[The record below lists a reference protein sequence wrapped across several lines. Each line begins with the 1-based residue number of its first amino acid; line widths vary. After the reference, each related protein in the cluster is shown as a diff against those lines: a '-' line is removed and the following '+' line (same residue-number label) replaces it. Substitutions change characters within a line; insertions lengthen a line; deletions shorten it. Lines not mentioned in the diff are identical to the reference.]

1 MRDLKPHRVQSWL
14 NPKIDDMEAFAA
26 VTQEISELYRSAAEL
41 EKSGIHVYSTDEKMA
56 LQAVEHENP
65 KQAMKPGQ
73 VERIDPEYKRH
84 GTTGIIA
91 SRSVAT
97 GEIIRPLVQPTRKE
111 EDFAKHIELVV
122 KCDPL
127 GKHIFVADHL
137 NTHLSETL
145 VRFVANDEGIDQ
157 LSLGV
162 KGKSGILKNKVS
174 REAFLADKSHRISFV
189 YTPKHCSWLN
199 QIEIWFSIITR
210 RLLNKRSSFIS
221 VVDLEMRIW
230 SFIDY
235 YNQHLK
241 KPFLW
246 NYMGKLLCA

>member
-1 MRDLKPHRVQSWL
+1 
-14 NPKIDDMEAFAA
+14 METFSEKAK
-26 VTQEISELYRSAAEL
+26 EICELYRSAAEL
-41 EKSGIHVYSTDEKMA
+41 EESGVHVYSTDEKMA
-56 LQAVEHENP
+56 LQATEHKNP

-73 VERIDPEYKRH
+73 AERIDPEYERH

-91 SRSVAT
+91 SRNVAT
-97 GEIIRPLVQPTRKE
+97 GEIIHPLVQPTRKE
-111 EDFAKHIELVV
+111 PDFAKHIELIVNT
-122 KCDPL
+122 DPL
-127 GKHIFVADHL
+127 GRHIFVTDHL

-162 KGKSGILKNKVS
+162 KGKSGILKCKVS

-221 VVDLEMRIW
+221 VLDLELRIW
-230 SFIDY
+230 DFINY

-241 KPFLW
+241 KPFAW
-246 NYMGKLLCA
+246 NFKGKLLCA

>member
-1 MRDLKPHRVQSWL
+1 
-14 NPKIDDMEAFAA
+14 METFAEK
-26 VTQEISELYRSAAEL
+26 TKELCELYRSAAEL
-41 EKSGIHVYSTDEKMA
+41 EENGVHVYSSDEKMA
-56 LQAVEHENP
+56 LQATEHTNP
-65 KQAMKPGQ
+65 KQPMKPGQ
-73 VERIDPEYKRH
+73 VERIDPEYERH

-91 SRSVAT
+91 SRHVAT
-97 GEIIRPLVQPTRKE
+97 GEIIHPLVQPTRKE
-111 EDFAKHIELVV
+111 DDFAKHIELVV
-122 KCDPL
+122 KCDPF
-127 GKHIFVADHL
+127 GRHIFVTDHL

-162 KGKSGILKNKVS
+162 KGKSGILKNMIS
-174 REAFLADKSHRISFV
+174 REAFLVDKRHRISFV

-221 VVDLEMRIW
+221 VADLEMRIW
-230 SFIDY
+230 CFIDY

-241 KPFLW
+241 KPFRW
-246 NYMGKLLCA
+246 NYEGKLLLA

>member
-1 MRDLKPHRVQSWL
+1 
-14 NPKIDDMEAFAA
+14 MEAFAEK
-26 VTQEISELYRSAAEL
+26 TKEICDLYKSAAEL
-41 EKSGIHVYSTDEKMA
+41 EANGVHVYSTDEKMA
-56 LQAVEHENP
+56 LQAIEHENP

-73 VERIDPEYKRH
+73 AERIDPEYERH

-97 GEIIRPLVQPTRKE
+97 GEIIHPLVQPTRKE
-111 EDFAKHIELVV
+111 PDFAKHIELVV
-122 KCDPL
+122 NTDKL
-127 GKHIFVADHL
+127 GGHIFVTDHL

-162 KGKSGILKNKVS
+162 KGKSGILKNKDS
-174 REAFLADKSHRISFV
+174 REAFLADKSHRIHFV

-221 VVDLEMRIW
+221 VHDLELRIW
-230 SFIDY
+230 DFINY

-246 NYMGKLLCA
+246 NYKGNLLCA

>member
-1 MRDLKPHRVQSWL
+1 MESFEQKAKEICDLYK
-14 NPKIDDMEAFAA
+14 
-26 VTQEISELYRSAAEL
+26 SAAEL
-41 EKSGIHVYSTDEKMA
+41 ETMGVHVYSTDEKMA
-56 LQAVEHENP
+56 LQAIEHENP
-65 KQAMKPGQ
+65 KQAMKPLQ
-73 VERIDPEYKRH
+73 VERIDPEYERH

-97 GEIIRPLVQPTRKE
+97 GEIIHPLVQPTRKE
-111 EDFAKHIELVV
+111 EDLAKHIELVV
-122 KCDPL
+122 NTDQL
-127 GKHIFVADHL
+127 GRHIFVTDHL

-157 LSLGV
+157 TSLGV
-162 KGKSGILKNKVS
+162 KGKSGILENKAS

-221 VVDLEMRIW
+221 VHDLEMRIW

-241 KPFLW
+241 KPFRW
-246 NYMGKLLCA
+246 NYNGNLLCA

>member
-1 MRDLKPHRVQSWL
+1 
-14 NPKIDDMEAFAA
+14 MEAFSEK
-26 VTQEISELYRSAAEL
+26 TQEISELYRSAAGL
-41 EKSGIHVYSTDEKMA
+41 EENGAHVYSTDEKMA
-56 LQAVEHENP
+56 LQATEHSNP

-73 VERIDPEYKRH
+73 VERIDPEYERH

-91 SRSVAT
+91 SRSVAN
-97 GEIIRPLVQPTRKE
+97 GEIIHPLVQPTRKE

-122 KCDPL
+122 NTDPF
-127 GKHIFVADHL
+127 GRHIFVTDHL
-137 NTHLSETL
+137 NTHISETL

-157 LSLGV
+157 LSLGI
-162 KGKSGILKNKVS
+162 KGKSGILKNMAS
-174 REAFLADKSHRISFV
+174 REAFLADKSHRIFFV

-221 VVDLEMRIW
+221 VADLEMRIR

-235 YNQHLK
+235 YNQYLK

-246 NYMGKLLCA
+246 NYKGKLLCA